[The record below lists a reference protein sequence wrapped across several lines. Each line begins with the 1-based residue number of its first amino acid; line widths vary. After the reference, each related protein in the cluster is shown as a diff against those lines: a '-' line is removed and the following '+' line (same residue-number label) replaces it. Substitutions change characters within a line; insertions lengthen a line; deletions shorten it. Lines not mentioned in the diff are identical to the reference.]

1 MNDFLNG
8 ADEDILT
15 VSESVVVN
23 RLLEDIKQLSSE
35 YLTVS
40 SEYLTVKSPLFDDF
54 ISKFS
59 DVFDVIKPYD
69 SLFVAGGA
77 IRDYVKGIPPKDF
90 DIFGEESEI
99 SKLVDVLRKES
110 KFSIIKDTDRLLRGT
125 YKTDKGSYL
134 LDIVKNVG
142 GSQTDVLDAF
152 DFTVS
157 KCAINKSKQVYHVD
171 YYMDLAS
178 MRLSIGRKPNPSIYS
193 LVGCL
198 QRIQKYINKGFRLCP
213 NTAKNILLA
222 ARLLPNAESLE
233 NAYIYV
239 D

>member
-1 MNDFLNG
+1 MSDLLNG
-8 ADEDILT
+8 LEET
-15 VSESVVVN
+15 VLSGNEVSIVEG
-23 RLLEDIKQLSSE
+23 LLEEIKQIQSD
-35 YLTVS
+35 
-40 SEYLTVKSPLFDDF
+40 YLTVKSLLFDDF
-54 ISKFS
+54 ISKFL
-59 DVFDVIKPYD
+59 DVFDLIKPYQ

-77 IRDYVKGIPPKDF
+77 IRDYIKGIPPKDF
-90 DIFGEESEI
+90 DIFGESSEI
-99 SKLVDVLRKES
+99 TNLVEVLRKEA
-110 KFSIIKDTDRLLRGT
+110 KFTIITDTDRLLRGT

-134 LDIVKNVG
+134 LDVVRNVG
-142 GSQTDVLDAF
+142 GSQIEVLEAF

-157 KCAINKSKQVYHVD
+157 KCAINKDKQVYHVD

-178 MRLSIGRKPNPSIYS
+178 MRLSIGGKPNPNIYS

-213 NTAKNILLA
+213 NTAKNILLT